1 MLILLNSVWHFT
13 VPFHLV
19 AFVVVGPAVSF
30 GGLGRGLLLCFQFG
44 GGLLLSLALL
54 FGRFQFDALQLV
66 E

>member
-1 MLILLNSVWHFT
+1 MLILLDPVRHFT
-13 VPFHLV
+13 VLFHLV
-19 AFVVVGPAVSF
+19 PFVVVGSAISF
-30 GGLGRGLLLCFQFG
+30 GRGLGLLLRFQFR